1 MKRIKLTQG
10 KYALVDDAD
19 FEYLNK
25 FKWCINN
32 SGYAVRRVGGRKAKL
47 TIMHRVLMGAQEGQ
61 EVDHANRDKL
71 DNRMS
76 NLRFVTRAQ
85 NIANTPLSK
94 RNTSGFKGVHW
105 NKAKGKW
112 QIRIGFEGKVV
123 SLGYHNNKVEAAKR
137 YNEKALELYG
147 NHAWLNPIK
156 EII

>member
-1 MKRIKLTQG
+1 MKKIALTQG

-19 FEYLNK
+19 FEYLNQ

-32 SGYAVRRVGGRKAKL
+32 SGYAVRRTGGRKAKL
-47 TIMHRVLMGAQEGQ
+47 TIMHRVLMGAQDGQ

-85 NIANTPLSK
+85 NIANTPLNR
-94 RNTSGFKGVHW
+94 RNISGLKGVSW

-112 QIRIGFEGKVV
+112 QVRIGFMGNTI
-123 SLGYHNNKVEAAKR
+123 SLGYHHDKIEAAKR
-137 YNEKALELYG
+137 YNNKALELYG
-147 NHAWLNPIK
+147 EHAWLNPLEGGI
-156 EII
+156 